1 MSLKKLLTYFN
12 IPMILRKSFAPKL
25 YIWKQHEQNTYMHR
39 FTRLS
44 SEAMR
49 WSWECLQYFYQGQGE
64 HLERLK
70 TALLNTEGQP
80 RKVVVKE

>member
-49 WSWECLQYFYQGQGE
+49 
-64 HLERLK
+64 
-70 TALLNTEGQP
+70 
-80 RKVVVKE
+80 